1 METKPAPH
9 ITKFSDYLKPNQV
22 VFDLKSKDKVEAI
35 EELLD
40 VLAKQ
45 KLIDNKKLLLTRI
58 IDRENLVSTAIG
70 SGVALPH
77 ARVDAGGEIAVAVGR
92 SDKGIDFD
100 AHDGQKV
107 HLIILVVWNPTLPG
121 LFNHLFAGLA
131 RFLIR
136 AENRGRIQAAK
147 DKAELYDILSGI
159 EFKFVHEEKIVSRAR
174 LLKKLQEI
182 ELRKKRGDQGPAEG
196 APEAGGHDPGG
207 ARPRP
212 RLPVRPADGALRLRR
227 RRRHRRGLPGLQH
240 QHLDPDVLGHGRLQR
255 HLRLRELRQ
264 VPGLGQEEEE
274 VRSPPRLAS
283 ALQDNPASS
292 TPWRP
297 GSRESSAC
305 RPDRSGPRGPTG

>member
-1 METKPAPH
+1 MENKPAPR
-9 ITKFSDYLKPNQV
+9 IFRFSDYLKPHQV

-40 VLAKQ
+40 ILAKQ
-45 KLIDNKKLLLTRI
+45 KLIDNKKLILTRI

-70 SGVALPH
+70 YGVALPH

-92 SDKGIDFD
+92 SEKGIDFD

-136 AENRGRIQAAK
+136 PENRGRILAAK
-147 DKAELYDILSGI
+147 DKTELYDILSEI
-159 EFKFVHEEKIVSRAR
+159 EFRFVHEEKIVSRAR

-182 ELRKKRGDQGPAEG
+182 ELRKKRATKEQQKELQKHAAMIREELDRD
-196 APEAGGHDPGG
+196 APVP
-207 ARPRP
+207 
-212 RLPVRPADGALRLRR
+212 LRPADGALRLRR
-227 RRRHRRGLPGLQH
+227 RRRRRGGLPELQH

-264 VPGLGQEEEE
+264 VPRLGQEEKE
-274 VRSPPRLAS
+274 VRSL
-283 ALQDNPASS
+283 L
-292 TPWRP
+292 
-297 GSRESSAC
+297 SAC
-305 RPDRSGPRGPTG
+305 SG